1 MTMNEKFEKKKKKKT
16 PDYAIDFLCHD
27 QKIIFLLFA
36 QAIMLE
42 HIRELI
48 CKVVM
53 LIESDFKK
61 QIWDICH

>member
-1 MTMNEKFEKKKKKKT
+1 MNERFEKKKKKTT

-48 CKVVM
+48 CKV
-53 LIESDFKK
+53 L
-61 QIWDICH
+61 WW